1 MNDAFG
7 RPQSAIVLAGSS
19 DIARAVVR
27 RLAAARC
34 KTVVLAG
41 RDPQR
46 LSKSAREALDAGAS
60 LAPVVLFDAHDTSDA
75 ELTVSNCFAAAE
87 GPVDLVIVAVGE
99 LGRPESDERDPAR
112 IADLVTVGFTWP
124 ASAMVAVAEK
134 MREQGHGRIV
144 VLSSVAG
151 VRVRRANFAYGSAK
165 AGLDGFSIGL
175 AESLR
180 GSGVIVQVVR
190 PGFVVTKMTE
200 GLKPVPFSTGPEEVA
215 SAIMRGIETDAQIVW
230 SPSFLRWIFLIM
242 RNLPQS
248 VWRRIPG

>member
-7 RPQSAIVLAGSS
+7 RPQSVIVLGGSS

-27 RLAAARC
+27 RLAGARC

-41 RDPQR
+41 RDPER
-46 LSKSAREALDAGAS
+46 LSSAAKEALDAGAS
-60 LAPVVLFDAHDTSDA
+60 LAPVVLFDAHDVAQAD
-75 ELTVSNCFAAAE
+75 LTVSNCFAAAE
-87 GPVDLVIVAVGE
+87 GPVDLVIVAVGD
-99 LGRPESDERDPAR
+99 LGSPDSDERDPAR
-112 IADLVTVGFTWP
+112 TADLITVGFTWP
-124 ASAMVAVAEK
+124 ASALTAIAATL
-134 MREQGHGRIV
+134 REQGHGRIV

-151 VRVRRANFAYGSAK
+151 VRVRRSNFAYGSAK

-190 PGFVVTKMTE
+190 PGFVRTKMTE
-200 GLKPVPFSTGPEEVA
+200 GLKPAPFSTGPEEVA
-215 SAIMRGIETDAQIVW
+215 DAIIRGIETDAQVVW
-230 SPSFLRWIFLIM
+230 SPGLLRWIFMIM

-248 VWRRIPG
+248 IWRKLPG